1 MYRSPFKQV
10 ATSSFVDTNQD
21 YLDMIDGGSN
31 GENVP
36 LGPLFVK
43 SRDLEVI
50 VAVDSSADTTKYN
63 WPT

>member
-1 MYRSPFKQV
+1 M
-10 ATSSFVDTNQD
+10 DTNQD

-50 VAVDSSADTTKYN
+50 VAVDATSNDDNN
-63 WPT
+63 WPSYVSPASMEMAI